1 MKKRYKIL
9 SLILALAMVLTI
21 LPLSVLAEETAPT
34 GNVSVMVYS
43 AELTA
48 VLEEGGIESLKTWL
62 NNAVAYDAAE
72 TIPDVSMTLTGE
84 DGTVYTATED
94 AKSVLNS
101 VNMTSSSNLLQRAL
115 DLTGGTFSGLLNKI
129 GFNGLSDLAGRFYTT
144 YQFENIPVGTYS
156 LNVDELD
163 RDGYILSESTPRS
176 YTDIVVEKNKTT
188 FVGTNKTVGGDI
200 NVDLGSLAHFT
211 IPGVAI
217 NFPGLWLA
225 EKQPGFHFTNVNL
238 ADDPLAASEFILVN
252 RDDLKKI
259 LDFMAGIGKET
270 FTTVLQNL
278 MKQDENGV
286 YNYQAILDLSA
297 SVASMDENGQLQID
311 AASAFKLVKTFIGLM
326 DNIDLWGEY
335 QTAKKNGMV
344 FPAML
349 QAEADENG
357 VVTFDRTKNVTL
369 TWMLDVIMQM
379 AEMGE
384 SFVNEDF
391 QKLYEFAVKLMNEG
405 SEMTAAIINKVVYP
419 MAQRLGFVG
428 ERMPAGPYLMF
439 QTKAPEGYFRSPF
452 VYTVIVTW
460 DKTDWVWANVADIG
474 ILGPYLA
481 EGFYAFVRN
490 TSLAGIADQMI
501 NSLAG
506 KEVNLVS
513 RALSGGEDNLDVT
526 AAMIAYASQLSY
538 SVLGGSQIYASVE
551 AVTKELN
558 KFLYSQGRTTQNL
571 IIFLNNIAKRTK
583 LVYTGSLDED
593 WYFYN
598 LNKTLFSNTNM
609 LINKAA
615 KGIEDA
621 IVLPEGQEK
630 TGIITNTAAQVTG
643 VRAKTGEFLSSLF
656 KQVVDRAAARS
667 AELLKSLL
675 ANLRNKN

>member
-34 GNVSVMVYS
+34 GNVAVMVYS

-48 VLEEGGIESLKTWL
+48 VLEEGGIESLKAWM

-72 TIPDVSMTLTGE
+72 AIPDVTMTLTGE
-84 DGTVYTATED
+84 DGTAYAATED

-101 VNMTSSSNLLQRAL
+101 VNMTSSSGLLQRAL
-115 DLTGGTFSGLLNKI
+115 DLTGGTFAGLLNKI
-129 GFNGLSDLAGRFYTT
+129 GFEGLSALAGRFYTT
-144 YQFENIPVGTYS
+144 YQFENVPVGTYR
-156 LNVDELD
+156 LNVDALD
-163 RDGYILSESTPRS
+163 RDGYVLAKSTPRS
-176 YTDIVVEKNKTT
+176 YTDIVVEKGKTT
-188 FVGTNKTVGGDI
+188 YVGTNKTIGGDI
-200 NVDLGSLAHFT
+200 TVLGLT
-211 IPGVAI
+211 VPGVTI

-259 LDFMAGIGKET
+259 LDFMAGIGRET

-297 SVASMDENGQLQID
+297 SVAGMDENGQLQID

-335 QTAKKNGMV
+335 QAAKENGMV

-369 TWMLDVIMQM
+369 TWMLDVILQM

-391 QKLYEFAVKLMNEG
+391 QRLYEFALKLMNEG
-405 SEMTAAIINKVVYP
+405 SQMTSSIINTVVYP

-474 ILGPYLA
+474 IIGPYLA

-490 TSLAGIADQMI
+490 TSLAGIADTMI
-501 NSLAG
+501 NTLAG
-506 KEVNLVS
+506 KEVNLIA
-513 RALSGGEDNLDVT
+513 RALSDGEDNLDVT

-538 SVLGGSQIYASVE
+538 SALGGSQIYASVE

-583 LVYTGSLDED
+583 LVYTGSLDAD

-598 LNKTLFSNTNM
+598 LSKSLFSNTNM
-609 LINKAA
+609 LINKTARE
-615 KGIEDA
+615 IENA

-630 TGIITNTAAQVTG
+630 TGIITTVASQVTDA
-643 VRAKTGEFLSSLF
+643 RARRGEFMTNLF
-656 KQVVDRAAARS
+656 KQVVDRASARS
-667 AELLKSLL
+667 ASLIKSLL
-675 ANLRNKN
+675 ENLRNKN